1 MKMKAAR
8 WHGKQDIRIEELEV
22 PKPAADEVLIQVKR
36 CGICGT
42 DLHEYVHGA
51 QTLWVDKPHPL
62 TGHMGPLVMGHEFS
76 GVIAEMGS
84 EVDKSRWQEGERVC
98 VMPLL
103 HCGKC
108 KYCRMGLE
116 HMCEQ
121 FGAIGLQWP
130 YGGFGEYC
138 TVKEYNL
145 VKIPDN
151 VTYEQGAC
159 VEPLSVALYG
169 IRRGNLQIGNQLLI
183 TGGGPTASLTL
194 LGAKAAGA
202 SFIYMTEIQ
211 PGRRQRCEQWG
222 ASEVFDPTKVDVAE
236 ERIKEINPNAVVHT
250 YKTFYAPQTADQFDF
265 TQYDYIVD
273 AIDTVTG
280 KIELIE
286 QAQRA
291 GTPIIS
297 SMGAGNKMDASA
309 FEVTDIYKTS
319 VCPLARVMRRE
330 LKKRGIKK
338 LKVVYSKE
346 PPITPLDD
354 MSISCRTHCICPPG
368 TARKCTQRRQ
378 VPGSNAF
385 APAAVGLIV
394 AGEVVKDLTA
404 WERPL

>member
-236 ERIKEINPNAVVHT
+236 EIRKRT
-250 YKTFYAPQTADQFDF
+250 DGYG
-265 TQYDYIVD
+265 VD
-273 AIDTVTG
+273 IAIECTG
-280 KIELIE
+280 AE
-286 QAQRA
+286 AAMR
-291 GTPIIS
+291 
-297 SMGAGNKMDASA
+297 DAFGSLRKRGMYVQSGLPVG
-309 FEVTDIYKTS
+309 EVTLPAFDWAYRDYNMCGLWCFNTYDFEAS
-319 VCPLARVMRRE
+319 VALIASGRIPVEKVVTRVMPVE
-330 LKKRGIKK
+330 QT
-338 LKVVYSKE
+338 KE
-346 PPITPLDD
+346 AFDILSADK
-354 MSISCRTHCICPPG
+354 SGQEVKIQIS
-368 TARKCTQRRQ
+368 
-378 VPGSNAF
+378 F
-385 APAAVGLIV
+385 
-394 AGEVVKDLTA
+394 E
-404 WERPL
+404 